1 MSNVI
6 CLKICN
12 LEKSLREKSKMK
24 IKSIHIENFRS
35 AKDLKIDFDDNL
47 NVLVGVN
54 GAGKT
59 TILETLTLCMSW
71 LIKRIQRQNSAGLMI
86 SDSDIRYES
95 SFASVRIVCNENNQ
109 DYSWELIKFADGKII
124 DKKSDLV
131 EVSELA
137 LYFQRIL
144 NHENRLP
151 VIGYYPVTRVVDK
164 ITPEVKFDDSF
175 STLDA
180 YDKALDGKQNFSSFF
195 EWFRQQDDIVNEKA
209 TSRSKWILQNKVL
222 IKRRVDKIL
231 KLLKPS
237 NSEEKFIV
245 EEFDYLK
252 RRISKDDLIYE
263 EPRFFFHEISRLMD
277 YRYPKSRSKDGRILH
292 DLEYMFHKIEAQNR
306 KEWYDTRYYELA
318 YIDTFHRIL
327 EKFYLHNEK
336 NEVKDDFLFV
346 LIELFVF
353 ANELSLWWLSDVS
366 RKKIENEL
374 RTSLVEID
382 NSKLKKGEGF
392 YSEIKQLEN
401 SIFRIIDDE
410 IKKKKNLKENDG
422 REMLFVKKAIE
433 KFLPDYTN
441 LRVRRSPRPHML
453 INKGELEFNLNQLSD
468 GEKNLITLVGDIA
481 RRLSIANPE
490 SDNPL
495 DGNGVILIDEVDLHL
510 HPKWQQLMIP
520 QLEDIFPNC
529 QFIVSTHS
537 PQVLNHIQPEN
548 IILLNNK
555 NNKLT
560 HSFAIESYG
569 KNSDRILEDLLG
581 VDARPSDVKNE
592 IEKLYRFIELG
603 EIDKAKLLYKDLST
617 KIIGGDPEL
626 TKANVL
632 IKRKEII
639 GK

>member
-1 MSNVI
+1 
-6 CLKICN
+6 
-12 LEKSLREKSKMK
+12 MK

-35 AKDLKIDFDDNL
+35 AKDLKIDFEDNL

-71 LIKRIQRQNSAGLMI
+71 LIKRIQRQNSSGLMI
-86 SDSDIRYES
+86 SDSDIRYDS
-95 SFASVRIVCNENNQ
+95 SFASIRIVCSENNHE
-109 DYSWELIKFADGKII
+109 YSWELIKFAEGKII
-124 DKKSDLV
+124 DKKSDLT

-144 NHENRLP
+144 DHENRLP

-164 ITPEVKFDDSF
+164 ITPEVKFDDAF

-209 TSRSKWILQNKVL
+209 TSRSKWVLQNKTS
-222 IKRRVDKIL
+222 IKKRVDKIF
-231 KLLKPS
+231 KLLKPL
-237 NSEEKFIV
+237 NSDKNFIL

-252 RRISKDDLIYE
+252 RRISKDDFIYE
-263 EPRFFFHEISRLMD
+263 EPRFLFHEISRLID
-277 YRYPKSRSKDGRILH
+277 YRYPKSRSKDGRIFH
-292 DLEYMFHKIEAQNR
+292 DLEYMFHKIEVQNR
-306 KEWYDTRYYELA
+306 EDKYDSRYYELV

-327 EKFYLHNEK
+327 ENFYSDNEK
-336 NEVKDDFLFV
+336 IEVKDDFFLVF
-346 LIELFVF
+346 IELFVF

-374 RTSLVEID
+374 RTSLLEIVS
-382 NSKLKKGEGF
+382 NKQEKKSRLN
-392 YSEIKQLEN
+392 SEIKQLES
-401 SIFRIIDDE
+401 SIFRIIDEE
-410 IKKKKNLKENDG
+410 IKKKKNLKGNEG

-433 KFLPDYTN
+433 QFLPDYTN
-441 LRVRRSPRPHML
+441 LRVRRSPRPHMM
-453 INKGELEFNLNQLSD
+453 INKGEIEFNLNQLSD
-468 GEKNLITLVGDIA
+468 GEKNLITLIGDIA

-490 SDNPL
+490 SNNPL
-495 DGNGVILIDEVDLHL
+495 EGDGVIMIDEVDLHL

-520 QLEDIFPNC
+520 QLEKIFPNC

-537 PQVLNHIQPEN
+537 PQVLNNVQPDN
-548 IILLNNK
+548 IILLENK
-555 NNKLT
+555 NNELT
-560 HSFAIESYG
+560 HSFATESYG

-581 VDARPSDVKNE
+581 VDSRPSDIKNE
-592 IEKLYRFIELG
+592 IEKLYRHIESG
-603 EIDKAKLLYKDLST
+603 ELDKAKLLYKDLSD

-626 TKANVL
+626 VKANVL
-632 IKRKEII
+632 IKRKEIT

>member
-1 MSNVI
+1 
-6 CLKICN
+6 
-12 LEKSLREKSKMK
+12 MK
-24 IKSIHIENFRS
+24 IKSIHIQKFRS
-35 AKDLKIDFDDNL
+35 AKDLKIDFDENL

-59 TILETLTLCMSW
+59 TILETLTLCLSW
-71 LIKRIQRQNSAGLMI
+71 LIKRIQRQNSSGLMI

-95 SFASVRIVCNENNQ
+95 SFASIRIICAENDK
-109 DYSWELIKFADGKII
+109 DYSWELVKFADGKII
-124 DKKSDLV
+124 EKKSELI

-144 NHENRLP
+144 DYENRLP
-151 VIGYYPVTRVVDK
+151 IIAYYPVTRVVDK
-164 ITPEVKFDDSF
+164 ISPEVKFDDTF

-209 TSRSKWILQNKVL
+209 TNRSKWIQQNKIS

-237 NSEEKFIV
+237 NSDEKFIV
-245 EEFDYLK
+245 EELDYLK

-263 EPRFFFHEISRLMD
+263 EPRFFFHEVSRLLD
-277 YRYPKSRSKDGRILH
+277 YTYPKSKSRDGRILH
-292 DLEYMFHKIEAQNR
+292 DLEYMFHKIETQNR
-306 KEWYDTRYYELA
+306 KELYDSKYYELA

-327 EKFYLHNEK
+327 DKFYSQKEK
-336 NEVKDDFLFV
+336 VEIKDDFFSV
-346 LIELFVF
+346 LIELFLF
-353 ANELSLWWLSDVS
+353 ANELGLWWLSDVS

-382 NSKLKKGEGF
+382 NSKLRGDEF

-410 IKKKKNLKENDG
+410 IKKKKNVKGNDG

-433 KFLPDYTN
+433 QFLPDYTN

-453 INKGELEFNLNQLSD
+453 INKGEVEFNLNQLSD
-468 GEKNLITLVGDIA
+468 GEKNLITLIGDIA

-495 DGNGVILIDEVDLHL
+495 EGNGIIMIDEVDLHL

-520 QLEDIFPNC
+520 QLENIFPNC

-537 PQVLNHIQPEN
+537 PQVLNNVQPEN
-548 IILLNNK
+548 IILLDNK
-555 NNKLT
+555 NNDLRY
-560 HSFAIESYG
+560 SFAIESYG
-569 KNSDRILEDLLG
+569 KNADRILEDLLG
-581 VDARPSDVKNE
+581 VDARPSDIKNE
-592 IEKLYRFIELG
+592 IEELYRLIELG
-603 EIDKAKLLYKDLST
+603 EIDKAKLLHKDLSA

>member
-1 MSNVI
+1 
-6 CLKICN
+6 
-12 LEKSLREKSKMK
+12 MK
-24 IKSIHIENFRS
+24 IKSIHIQNFRS
-35 AKDLKIDFDDNL
+35 AKDLKIDFDDSL

-71 LIKRIQRQNSAGLMI
+71 LIKRIQRQNSSGLMI
-86 SDSDIRYES
+86 SDTDIRYES
-95 SFASVRIVCNENNQ
+95 SFASVRIVCTENNH
-109 DYSWELIKFADGKII
+109 DSSWELIKFANGKII

-131 EVSELA
+131 EVSNLA
-137 LYFQRIL
+137 LYFQMML
-144 NHENRLP
+144 EVENRLP
-151 VIGYYPVTRVVDK
+151 VICYYPVTRVVDK
-164 ITPEVKFDDSF
+164 ITPEVKFDDAF

-180 YDKALDGKQNFSSFF
+180 YDKALDGKQNFSAFF

-209 TSRSKWILQNKVL
+209 TSRSKWVLQNKIS

-237 NSEEKFIV
+237 ISDENFIV

-252 RRISKDDLIYE
+252 RRVSKDDFIYE
-263 EPRFFFHEISRLMD
+263 EPRFLFHEISRLMD
-277 YRYPKSRSKDGRILH
+277 YKYPKSRSRRIFH
-292 DLEYMFHKIEAQNR
+292 DLEYMFHKIELQNR
-306 KEWYDTRYYELA
+306 EEKYDSRYYELA

-327 EKFYLHNEK
+327 ENFYSDNEK
-336 NEVKDDFLFV
+336 IGIKEDFFSAFIEV
-346 LIELFVF
+346 FVF
-353 ANELSLWWLSDVS
+353 ANEFSLWWLSDIS
-366 RKKIENEL
+366 RRKIESLL
-374 RTSLVEID
+374 RTTLIEID
-382 NSKLKKGEGF
+382 NSKFKKEQEF

-410 IKKKKNLKENDG
+410 IKKKKNLKGNDG

-433 KFLPDYTN
+433 KFLPNYTN

-453 INKGELEFNLNQLSD
+453 IDKGNLEFNLNQLSD
-468 GEKNLITLVGDIA
+468 GEKNLITLIGDIA

-495 DGNGVILIDEVDLHL
+495 EGNGIIMIDEVDLHL

-520 QLEDIFPNC
+520 QLEKIFPNC

-537 PQVLNHIQPEN
+537 PQVLNNVQPDN
-548 IILLNNK
+548 IILLENN
-555 NNKLT
+555 NNVLK

-581 VDARPSDVKNE
+581 VDARPTNIKNE
-592 IEKLYRFIELG
+592 IEELYRFIELG
-603 EIDKAKLLYKDLST
+603 EIDSAKNLYKDLSN

-632 IKRKEII
+632 IKRKEVT

>member
-1 MSNVI
+1 
-6 CLKICN
+6 
-12 LEKSLREKSKMK
+12 MK

-59 TILETLTLCMSW
+59 TILETLTLCLSW
-71 LIKRIQRQNSAGLMI
+71 LIKRIQRQNSSGIMI
-86 SDSDIRYES
+86 SESDIRYDS
-95 SFASVRIVCNENNQ
+95 SFACARIVCVEN
-109 DYSWELIKFADGKII
+109 DKEYSWELIKFGDGKII

-131 EVSELA
+131 EVSDLA

-144 NHENRLP
+144 DNENRLP
-151 VIGYYPVTRVVDK
+151 VIAYYPVSRVVDK
-164 ITPEVKFDDSF
+164 IIPEVKYDDTF

-180 YDKALDGKQNFSSFF
+180 YDKALDGKQNFSAFF

-209 TSRSKWILQNKVL
+209 TSRSKWILQNKDS

-237 NSEEKFIV
+237 NTEEKFIL

-252 RRISKDDLIYE
+252 RRINKDDFIYE

-277 YRYPKSRSKDGRILH
+277 FRYPKSKSRDGRILH
-292 DLEYMFHKIEAQNR
+292 DLEYMFHKIEVQNR
-306 KEWYDTRYYELA
+306 EEKYDSRYYELA

-327 EKFYLHNEK
+327 EKFYFYNEK
-336 NEVKDDFLFV
+336 NDIKDDFLFV

-353 ANELSLWWLSDVS
+353 ANELSLWWLSDIS

-374 RTSLVEID
+374 RSSFVEIE
-382 NSKLKKGEGF
+382 NRKLKNVDEF
-392 YSEIKQLEN
+392 HSEIKQLEN

-410 IKKKKNLKENDG
+410 IKKKKNLKGNDG

-433 KFLPDYTN
+433 QFLPDYTN

-453 INKGELEFNLNQLSD
+453 VDKDGIEFNLNQLSD
-468 GEKNLITLVGDIA
+468 GEKNLITLIGDIA
-481 RRLSIANPE
+481 RRLAIANPE

-495 DGNGVILIDEVDLHL
+495 EGNGIIMIDEVDLHL

-537 PQVLNHIQPEN
+537 PQVLNNVQPDN
-548 IILLNNK
+548 IILLENN
-555 NNKLT
+555 NNVLR
-560 HSFAIESYG
+560 HSFATESYG

-581 VDARPSDVKNE
+581 VDARPTNIKNK
-592 IEKLYRFIELG
+592 IEELYRFIELG
-603 EIDKAKLLYKDLST
+603 EIDNAKNLYKQLSN

-632 IKRKEII
+632 IKRKEIT